1 MTSQSLNQD
10 QPKGE
15 DVFEH
20 CWILSTFFDR
30 LSDVYCFF
38 VLLEVMSEAGDSSES
53 TSEPKGQPVSGLKQS
68 TLLEQSS
75 VNLAILESL
84 ERLNQNFA
92 AFSEYQYPEN
102 DYSHE
107 QVDEVGERSNVSSPV
122 DIHQEVN
129 AIVNPV
135 NDSEDIESSQD
146 KPRNDESDIVDYDS
160 QLDLN
165 IDTKGP
171 KINDKVAGVVNK
183 LCLQRISQDQSKAM
197 IKRHSTPQ
205 NVNLKLPKC
214 EPSIWNE
221 IPGKTRVN
229 DIKFQSTQ
237 ALLIASVNCQ
247 LEVAENLLKT
257 KSEKQVIT
265 TCLDG
270 ITLAMAS
277 NYELNL
283 RRRDAMRPHFKSEF
297 AKGLCSST
305 NPADEFLFGGDTAKR
320 IKEIAELNKN
330 KVCKAQPSRPQG
342 RGQRFSPYPQRGF
355 RGYIRGRGRA
365 FRGRGSGPSGY
376 QQQQQQYFQHA
387 PQSEKKSGSRANQN

>member
-1 MTSQSLNQD
+1 
-10 QPKGE
+10 
-15 DVFEH
+15 
-20 CWILSTFFDR
+20 
-30 LSDVYCFF
+30 
-38 VLLEVMSEAGDSSES
+38 MSEAGDSSES
-53 TSEPKGQPVSGLKQS
+53 TSEPKGQPVSGLNQS
-68 TLLEQSS
+68 TLLDQSS
-75 VNLAILESL
+75 VNRAILESL
-84 ERLNQNFA
+84 ERLNHNFA
-92 AFSEYQYPEN
+92 TFSEYQYPEN

-107 QVDEVGERSNVSSPV
+107 QVDEVGERSNDSSPV

-135 NDSEDIESSQD
+135 NDAEDIESPQD
-146 KPRNDESDIVDYDS
+146 TPRNDESDIVDYDS

-165 IDTKGP
+165 LDTKVP

-221 IPGKTRVN
+221 IPGRTRVN

-247 LEVAENLLKT
+247 LEVAEALLKI

-283 RRRDAMRPHFKSEF
+283 R
-297 AKGLCSST
+297 
-305 NPADEFLFGGDTAKR
+305 
-320 IKEIAELNKN
+320 
-330 KVCKAQPSRPQG
+330 
-342 RGQRFSPYPQRGF
+342 
-355 RGYIRGRGRA
+355 
-365 FRGRGSGPSGY
+365 
-376 QQQQQQYFQHA
+376 
-387 PQSEKKSGSRANQN
+387 

>member
-1 MTSQSLNQD
+1 M
-10 QPKGE
+10 
-15 DVFEH
+15 
-20 CWILSTFFDR
+20 
-30 LSDVYCFF
+30 
-38 VLLEVMSEAGDSSES
+38 
-53 TSEPKGQPVSGLKQS
+53 
-68 TLLEQSS
+68 
-75 VNLAILESL
+75 
-84 ERLNQNFA
+84 
-92 AFSEYQYPEN
+92 
-102 DYSHE
+102 
-107 QVDEVGERSNVSSPV
+107 

-135 NDSEDIESSQD
+135 NDSEDIESPQY

-205 NVNLKLPKC
+205 NVDLKLPKC

-247 LEVAENLLKT
+247 LEVAETLLKT

-270 ITLAMAS
+270 IT
-277 NYELNL
+277 
-283 RRRDAMRPHFKSEF
+283 
-297 AKGLCSST
+297 
-305 NPADEFLFGGDTAKR
+305 
-320 IKEIAELNKN
+320 
-330 KVCKAQPSRPQG
+330 
-342 RGQRFSPYPQRGF
+342 
-355 RGYIRGRGRA
+355 
-365 FRGRGSGPSGY
+365 
-376 QQQQQQYFQHA
+376 
-387 PQSEKKSGSRANQN
+387 

>member
-1 MTSQSLNQD
+1 
-10 QPKGE
+10 
-15 DVFEH
+15 
-20 CWILSTFFDR
+20 
-30 LSDVYCFF
+30 
-38 VLLEVMSEAGDSSES
+38 MSEAGDSSES
-53 TSEPKGQPVSGLKQS
+53 TSEPKGQPVSGLNQS
-68 TLLEQSS
+68 TLLDQSS
-75 VNLAILESL
+75 VNRAILESL
-84 ERLNQNFA
+84 ERLNHNFA
-92 AFSEYQYPEN
+92 TFSEYQYPEN

-107 QVDEVGERSNVSSPV
+107 QVDEVGERSNDSSPV

-135 NDSEDIESSQD
+135 NDAEDIESPQD
-146 KPRNDESDIVDYDS
+146 TPRNDESDIVDYDS

-165 IDTKGP
+165 LDTKGP

-221 IPGKTRVN
+221 IPGRTRVN

-247 LEVAENLLKT
+247 LEVAEALLKT

-283 RRRDAMRPHFKSEF
+283 RRRDAMRPQFKSEF

-355 RGYIRGRGRA
+355 
-365 FRGRGSGPSGY
+365 
-376 QQQQQQYFQHA
+376 
-387 PQSEKKSGSRANQN
+387 

>member
-1 MTSQSLNQD
+1 MIISNDNDSLIFDMHIMMKMIPRYYHSIITQISIKYPNIKSQTNN
-10 QPKGE
+10 
-15 DVFEH
+15 
-20 CWILSTFFDR
+20 ILSRYFDKPQ
-30 LSDVYCFF
+30 YC
-38 VLLEVMSEAGDSSES
+38 
-53 TSEPKGQPVSGLKQS
+53 
-68 TLLEQSS
+68 TL
-75 VNLAILESL
+75 V
-84 ERLNQNFA
+84 
-92 AFSEYQYPEN
+92 
-102 DYSHE
+102 
-107 QVDEVGERSNVSSPV
+107 SPV
-122 DIHQEVN
+122 DINQEVN

-135 NDSEDIESSQD
+135 NDSEDIESPQD

-197 IKRHSTPQ
+197 TKRHSTPQ

-214 EPSIWNE
+214 EPSISNE
-221 IPGKTRVN
+221 TPGKTRVN
-229 DIKFQSTQ
+229 DIKFQSIQ

-247 LEVAENLLKT
+247 LEVAETLLKT

-277 NYELNL
+277 NYELNPT
-283 RRRDAMRPHFKSEF
+283 RRDALRPQFKSEF

-320 IKEIAELNKN
+320 MKEIAELNKN

-355 RGYIRGRGRA
+355 RGYIRGRGVEPFVAVALVPLAINSSSSISSMR
-365 FRGRGSGPSGY
+365 PS
-376 QQQQQQYFQHA
+376 Q
-387 PQSEKKSGSRANQN
+387 K

>member
-30 LSDVYCFF
+30 LSDDYCFF
-38 VLLEVMSEAGDSSES
+38 VLLEVMSEAGDS
-53 TSEPKGQPVSGLKQS
+53 K
-68 TLLEQSS
+68 
-75 VNLAILESL
+75 
-84 ERLNQNFA
+84 
-92 AFSEYQYPEN
+92 N

-107 QVDEVGERSNVSSPV
+107 QVDEVGERSNDSSPG
-122 DIHQEVN
+122 DIHQEVK
-129 AIVNPV
+129 NPV
-135 NDSEDIESSQD
+135 NDSEDIESPQD

-171 KINDKVAGVVNK
+171 KINGKVAGVVNK
-183 LCLQRISQDQSKAM
+183 LCLQRISQYQSKAM
-197 IKRHSTPQ
+197 VKRHSTPQ

-214 EPSIWNE
+214 EPSTWNE
-221 IPGKTRVN
+221 IPGNTLVN
-229 DIKFQSTQ
+229 DTKFQSTQ

-247 LEVAENLLKT
+247 LEVAETLLKT
-257 KSEKQVIT
+257 KSAKQVIT

-283 RRRDAMRPHFKSEF
+283 RRRDAMRPQFKSEF
-297 AKGLCSST
+297 TKGLCSST
-305 NPADEFLFGGDTAKR
+305 NPADEFLFGGDTA
-320 IKEIAELNKN
+320 EIAK
-330 KVCKAQPSRPQG
+330 R
-342 RGQRFSPYPQRGF
+342 
-355 RGYIRGRGRA
+355 
-365 FRGRGSGPSGY
+365 
-376 QQQQQQYFQHA
+376 
-387 PQSEKKSGSRANQN
+387 